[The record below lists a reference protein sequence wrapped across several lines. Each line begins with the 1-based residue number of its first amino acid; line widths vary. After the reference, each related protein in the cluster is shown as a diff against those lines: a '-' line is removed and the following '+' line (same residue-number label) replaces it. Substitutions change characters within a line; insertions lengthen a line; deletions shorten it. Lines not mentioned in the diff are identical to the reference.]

1 MKKLGAIET
10 GGTKIVCAVGYEDG
24 TILEQFSIKSEEPE
38 VTMANVISYFKERDV
53 EAIGVAAFGPVGLEK
68 KLPTYGK
75 ILNTPKLRW
84 QNFDILGTLREAL
97 NVPMEIETDVAGSL
111 LGEVTFGSS
120 KGLNNVVY
128 ITIGTGIGAGIY
140 SQGNVVH
147 GQLHPEVGHML
158 IPRRADDKGECVCP
172 FHDSCLEGLA
182 AGPSIGRRWG
192 IRGDEIAE
200 DNIEVWDLEAHYIA
214 LAIVNL
220 IYTLCPDRFILGG
233 GVMHHEVLFKL
244 IREKVLSMIN
254 GYLDIPGLKD
264 IDNYIIPA
272 SLNDDQGIM
281 GCLELARRALYGN
294 E

>member
-24 TILEQFSIKSEEPE
+24 TILEQVSIKSEAPE
-38 VTMANVISYFKERDV
+38 VTMANVIDYFRDKNV

-68 KLPTYGK
+68 GLPTYGK

-84 QNFDILGTLREAL
+84 KNFDILGTLKKEL
-97 NVPMEIETDVAGSL
+97 NVPMEIETDVAGSC

-120 KGLNNVVY
+120 KGLKNVVY

-140 SQGNVVH
+140 SQGKMVH
-147 GQLHPEVGHML
+147 GQLHPEVGHMIL
-158 IPRRADDKGECVCP
+158 MKRPDDKGECVCP

-182 AGPSIGRRWG
+182 AGPSIGKRWG
-192 IRGDEIAE
+192 IKGNEIGE
-200 DNIEVWDLEAHYIA
+200 DRIDVWDLEAHYIA
-214 LAIVNL
+214 LSIVNL

-233 GVMHHEVLFKL
+233 GVMHHENLFPL
-244 IREKVLSMIN
+244 IRKKVVEMIN
-254 GYLDIPGLKD
+254 GYLDIDGLKD

-272 SLNDDQGIM
+272 SLHDDQGIM
-281 GCLELARRALYGN
+281 GCLELARRALN
-294 E
+294 N